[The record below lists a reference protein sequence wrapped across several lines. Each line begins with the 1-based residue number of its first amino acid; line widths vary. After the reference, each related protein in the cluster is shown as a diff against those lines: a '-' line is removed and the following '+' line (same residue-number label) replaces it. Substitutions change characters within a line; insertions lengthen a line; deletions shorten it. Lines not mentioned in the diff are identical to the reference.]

1 MDGTGETYCVV
12 GVRADRSQHLMSM
25 KLSREDA
32 DYLRETLLRA
42 GIFQEVLI
50 QPEDPQSTLPD
61 TAERLVNLIPFEN
74 DQAEDPPRDCSA
86 EA

>member
-1 MDGTGETYCVV
+1 
-12 GVRADRSQHLMSM
+12 MSM

-42 GIFQEVLI
+42 GIFQEILI
-50 QPEDPQSTLPD
+50 QPEDPQSTLRD
-61 TAERLVNLIPFEN
+61 TAERVVSLIPFTN
-74 DQAEDPPRDCSA
+74 DQAGDPPRDRSA